1 MITVTEEAIQQVK
14 KLQEEQNLKEYALRV
29 GIQGGGCSGLS
40 YTLGFDSD
48 IKEKDKV
55 FDIDGIKVVVDMKS
69 LLYLSGTTLTYEDSM
84 LGGGFRFEN
93 PNATR
98 TCGCGM
104 TGVFPGEGEP

>member
-1 MITVTEEAIQQVK
+1 MITVTPEAIQQVK
-14 KLQEEQNLKEYALRV
+14 KLQEEQNLQDYALRV

-40 YTLGFDSD
+40 YTLGFDSE

-69 LLYLSGTTLTYEDSM
+69 LLYLGGTTLTYEHSM

-93 PNATR
+93 PNAKR
-98 TCGCGM
+98 TCGCGSSF
-104 TGVFPGEGEP
+104 TA

>member
-98 TCGCGM
+98 TCGCGSSF
-104 TGVFPGEGEP
+104 TA